1 MKEPLRWL
9 DDASTSTS
17 LRKVLNARGPLP
29 AMPSAVR
36 RDLRTYAV
44 GLAAQGV
51 VQTAAG
57 SWIAKGVLS
66 KLAAGTAV
74 KLAMVAGLLGAA
86 GTAGYVAVG
95 RRLEYAQSAREPGA
109 EQAHREATGAVKLPL
124 ISPPSSAQRSLPV
137 QANRDTPDKAQPE
150 SATMQPPATPA
161 LAGSSPDSS
170 LSDEAQL
177 LESARESLDNP
188 ARALALVRRHEVRY
202 PKGQLGAE
210 RDLIAVDALLR
221 LGRRSEAERRAA
233 PRLNQDPNSLYAKR
247 LRQLLG
253 NE

>member
-9 DDASTSTS
+9 DDASTSTR
-17 LRKVLNARGPLP
+17 LREVLNARGSLP
-29 AMPSAVR
+29 IMPSALR
-36 RDLRTYAV
+36 KDLRTYAV

-66 KLAAGTAV
+66 KFAAGTLV
-74 KLAMVAGLLGAA
+74 KFAMVAGLMGAA

-95 RRLEYAQSAREPGA
+95 HRLDQAQSAREPGA
-109 EQAHREATGAVKLPL
+109 EQAHREATGAVKQP
-124 ISPPSSAQRSLPV
+124 IITSHSSAKRSLPV
-137 QANRDTPDKAQPE
+137 EASRDTPDNAQRE
-150 SATMQPPATPA
+150 STTVQPQATPA
-161 LAGSSPDSS
+161 LAASSPDGS

-177 LESARESLDNP
+177 LETARESLDNP

-233 PRLNQDPNSLYAKR
+233 PRLKQDPNSLYAKR